1 MICQTCRTELPDYAV
16 ACYKCGTAM
25 EEITFVKPLGR
36 GDEARTE
43 VSQPIQFAPS
53 GKSNR
58 GLIVGF
64 GIAAVLFAGLIAG
77 LVSFA
82 FNRNSE
88 LAKGA
93 TANKNVTIPTPTVEP
108 PTPTPTPKPSPTKFV
123 QIAPANANVT
133 GDGIPLDQVPASAP
147 PEDATAICKD
157 GTYTKWVH
165 TGKACSANGGVAKW
179 YVRGIQ
185 NNQKARAICDDG
197 HVSYFDGPRFLVCAT
212 GGGVRHWYY

>member
-1 MICQTCRTELPDYAV
+1 MICETCRTELPDHAV
-16 ACYKCGTAM
+16 ACYRCGTVID
-25 EEITFVKPLGR
+25 EITFVKPLGGER
-36 GDEARTE
+36 PRET
-43 VSQPIQFAPS
+43 QFVPVE
-53 GKSNR
+53 KSNR
-58 GLIVGF
+58 GLLVGF

-82 FNRNSE
+82 FNRNRE
-88 LAKGA
+88 LAA
-93 TANKNVTIPTPTVEP
+93 VSPTPNSAAATPEAA
-108 PTPTPTPKPSPTKFV
+108 TPTPTPKPTATKFV
-123 QIAPANANVT
+123 QIEPSNSNSDVRAGMPA
-133 GDGIPLDQVPASAP
+133 VPAP

-185 NNQKARAICDDG
+185 NNGKARAICDDG
-197 HVSYFDGPRFLVCAT
+197 HVSYFDGPRLLVCAT

>member
-1 MICQTCRTELPDYAV
+1 MICETCRTELPDHAV
-16 ACYKCGTAM
+16 ACYRCGTVV
-25 EEITFVKPLGR
+25 EEITFVKPLGDERPR
-36 GDEARTE
+36 GT
-43 VSQPIQFAPS
+43 QFVPG
-53 GKSNR
+53 GKSNT

-82 FNRNSE
+82 FNRSSE
-88 LAKGA
+88 LAKVNSAVA
-93 TANKNVTIPTPTVEP
+93 TPTPEP
-108 PTPTPTPKPSPTKFV
+108 ATPTPTPKPTATKLV
-123 QIAPANANVT
+123 QIAPANANVSS
-133 GDGIPLDQVPASAP
+133 DGIPLDALPTSPP

-165 TGKACSANGGVAKW
+165 TKKACSANGGVAKW
-179 YVRGIQ
+179 YVSGID
-185 NNQKARAICDDG
+185 NTRKARAICDDG